1 MEFSA
6 DWLARLAAI
15 IFVDL
20 VLAGDNAVVIA
31 LAARNLPR
39 HLQKKAVYAGTAG
52 AIVVR
57 VVLVLFA
64 LQLLRL
70 PGLSLAGGALLY
82 YVAWRLIS
90 SDDDVHA
97 PSTPADSFWS
107 AMRTIIIADTVMG
120 LDNILAIA
128 GASGGDLGLVI
139 FGFLL
144 SIPIM
149 VGRQHA
155 DSAIDGKSAVA
166 RYRRGRAAGGDCR
179 SHDFGR
185 PLDARLLAAGMGR
198 RDGMGDDIGG
208 GGVVYGGVR
217 DDLRAAAKGEWRLIL
232 RKAGALRR
240 SVRR

>member
-1 MEFSA
+1 MEFDA
-6 DWLARLAAI
+6 DWLARLTAI

-31 LAARNLPR
+31 LAARNLPK
-39 HLQKKAVYAGTAG
+39 HLQKRAVYAGTAG
-52 AIVVR
+52 AIIVR
-57 VVLVLFA
+57 VALVFFA

-70 PGLSLAGGALLY
+70 PGLSMAGGLLLY

-90 SDDDVHA
+90 GDISEHE
-97 PSTPADSFWS
+97 STPAKNFWA

-149 VGRQHA
+149 VWCSMLILRIMEKA
-155 DSAIDGKSAVA
+155 PWLVV
-166 RYRRGRAAGGDCR
+166 AGG
-179 SHDFGR
+179 
-185 PLDARLLAAGMGR
+185 ALLAAIAGR
-198 RDGMGDDIGG
+198 MILDDKL
-208 GGVVYGGVR
+208 VR
-217 DDLRAAAKGEWRLIL
+217 DYWQMEWHIAAEWTAIIAFAAIFTAATVVVCKRV
-232 RKAGALRR
+232 KARNANDG
-240 SVRR
+240 

>member
-31 LAARNLPR
+31 LAARNLPK

-57 VVLVLFA
+57 VVLVVFA

-70 PGLSLAGGALLY
+70 PGLSLAGGLLLY
-82 YVAWRLIS
+82 YVAWRLIAN
-90 SDDDVHA
+90 DDSARA
-97 PSTPADSFWS
+97 PSAVADSFWT

-149 VGRQHA
+149 VGGSMLILRLMEKA
-155 DSAIDGKSAVA
+155 PWLITV
-166 RYRRGRAAGGDCR
+166 GG
-179 SHDFGR
+179 
-185 PLDARLLAAGMGR
+185 ALLAAIAGR
-198 RDGMGDDIGG
+198 MILDDIWTRAHWPQEWGAMTEWAAI
-208 GGVVYGGVR
+208 
-217 DDLRAAAKGEWRLIL
+217 LAAAAVFTATSAMIC
-232 RKAGALRR
+232 ARR
-240 SVRR
+240 QNGG

>member
-15 IFVDL
+15 VFIDL

-31 LAARNLPR
+31 LAARNLPK

-57 VVLVLFA
+57 VVLVIFA

-82 YVAWRLIS
+82 YVAWRLIAN
-90 SDDDVHA
+90 DDAAHA
-97 PSTPADSFWS
+97 PSTSANSFWT

-128 GASGGDLGLVI
+128 GASGGDLALVI

-149 VGRQHA
+149 VGGSMLILKLMEKA
-155 DSAIDGKSAVA
+155 PWLIT
-166 RYRRGRAAGGDCR
+166 AGG
-179 SHDFGR
+179 
-185 PLDARLLAAGMGR
+185 ALLAAIAGR
-198 RDGMGDDIGG
+198 MILDDRWARDYWPPEWNAVAEWAVI
-208 GGVVYGGVR
+208 
-217 DDLRAAAKGEWRLIL
+217 LTAAAVFTAATALICAR
-232 RKAGALRR
+232 RKNAKCQ
-240 SVRR
+240 

>member
-15 IFVDL
+15 VFVDL

-31 LAARNLPR
+31 LAARNLPK

-52 AIVVR
+52 AIIVR
-57 VVLVLFA
+57 VVLVVFA

-70 PGLSLAGGALLY
+70 PGLSLAGGLLLY

-90 SDDDVHA
+90 NDDSAGAHTSA
-97 PSTPADSFWS
+97 AAAANSFWT

-139 FGFLL
+139 FGFVL

-149 VGRQHA
+149 VWGSMMILRLMEKA
-155 DSAIDGKSAVA
+155 PWLIT
-166 RYRRGRAAGGDCR
+166 AGG
-179 SHDFGR
+179 
-185 PLDARLLAAGMGR
+185 ALLAIIAGRMIL
-198 RDGMGDDIGG
+198 DDIWIRAQGAKEWGAVLEWGAIFATAAVFTALCAAICARRQKANGG
-208 GGVVYGGVR
+208 
-217 DDLRAAAKGEWRLIL
+217 
-232 RKAGALRR
+232 
-240 SVRR
+240 

>member
-15 IFVDL
+15 VFVDL

-31 LAARNLPR
+31 LAARNLPK

-57 VVLVLFA
+57 CALVVFA
-64 LQLLRL
+64 LQLLQL
-70 PGLSLAGGALLY
+70 PGLSLAGGLLLY
-82 YVAWRLIS
+82 YVAWRLMSNDDSAHAS
-90 SDDDVHA
+90 SSA
-97 PSTPADSFWS
+97 AAANSFWT

-128 GASGGDLGLVI
+128 GASGGDLGLVV

-149 VGRQHA
+149 VWGSMMILRLMEKA
-155 DSAIDGKSAVA
+155 PWLITAG
-166 RYRRGRAAGGDCR
+166 AA
-179 SHDFGR
+179 
-185 PLDARLLAAGMGR
+185 LLAMIAGRMIL
-198 RDGMGDDIGG
+198 DDIWTRGF
-208 GGVVYGGVR
+208 
-217 DDLRAAAKGEWRLIL
+217 LPEWNAAAEWAAISAAAAIFTATSAMICKRMQNN
-232 RKAGALRR
+232 KAKVNGD
-240 SVRR
+240 

>member
-6 DWLARLAAI
+6 DWLARLVAI

-31 LAARNLPR
+31 LAARNLPK

-57 VVLVLFA
+57 VALVIFA

-70 PGLSLAGGALLY
+70 PGLSLAGGLLLY
-82 YVAWRLIS
+82 YVAWRLIAN
-90 SDDDVHA
+90 DDTSHA
-97 PSTPADSFWS
+97 PSAVANSFWS

-149 VGRQHA
+149 VGGSMLILKVLDKA
-155 DSAIDGKSAVA
+155 PWLVV
-166 RYRRGRAAGGDCR
+166 AGG
-179 SHDFGR
+179 
-185 PLDARLLAAGMGR
+185 ALLAAIAGR
-198 RDGMGDDIGG
+198 MILDDIWT
-208 GGVVYGGVR
+208 R
-217 DDLRAAAKGEWRLIL
+217 AHFAMEWNPTAEWAAILAAAAVFTSACAMIC
-232 RKAGALRR
+232 ARR
-240 SVRR
+240 RRQNGG

>member
-6 DWLARLAAI
+6 DWFARLAAI

-31 LAARNLPR
+31 LAARNLPK

-57 VVLVLFA
+57 VALVFFA
-64 LQLLRL
+64 LKLLEL
-70 PGLSLAGGALLY
+70 PGLRLAGGLLLF
-82 YVAWRLIS
+82 YVAWKLIKN
-90 SDDDVHA
+90 DDSAHESKTAVN
-97 PSTPADSFWS
+97 SFWA

-128 GASGGDLGLVI
+128 GASGGDLALVI

-149 VGRQHA
+149 VGG
-155 DSAIDGKSAVA
+155 S
-166 RYRRGRAAGGDCR
+166 
-179 SHDFGR
+179 
-185 PLDARLLAAGMGR
+185 M
-198 RDGMGDDIGG
+198 
-208 GGVVYGGVR
+208 
-217 DDLRAAAKGEWRLIL
+217 LIL
-232 RKAGALRR
+232 KLMEKAPWLIT
-240 SVRR
+240 